1 MASLTSWLAMA
12 NAEIEISTHREIDD
26 ASNNAGRDGEE
37 KLDRLTRAL
46 ARPAAAS
53 VGHGADFF
61 FHFGR
66 IHHDDGV
73 PGAAIEEATVRA
85 LAQALLAPDAEN
97 RIDLNASEWRMVLV
111 WNPKHAIFD
120 GAVFDAG
127 GRAGATGTAFG
138 DHGKFFG
145 LLFARGG
152 NAF

>member
-12 NAEIEISTHREIDD
+12 KAEIEISTHREIDD

-37 KLDRLTRAL
+37 KLDRLTSAL

-73 PGAAIEEATVRA
+73 PGAAIEDPRW
-85 LAQALLAPDAEN
+85 LPLG
-97 RIDLNASEWRMVLV
+97 RHR
-111 WNPKHAIFD
+111 H
-120 GAVFDAG
+120 G
-127 GRAGATGTAFG
+127 GYDRS
-138 DHGKFFG
+138 GKRSRPHG
-145 LLFARGG
+145 LLKPQQGAPARW
-152 NAF
+152 